1 MPAYAILALAVISE
15 VVATMSLKASKG
27 FTVPIPSIAV
37 VIGYGAAFFFL
48 SMILDRI
55 PVGVAYAIWA
65 GGGIVLTATLG
76 WLVFGQRV
84 DFWGFVGMALILG
97 GVLVLNLLSK
107 TSAH

>member
-27 FTVPIPSIAV
+27 FTVLVPSIAV

-76 WLVFGQRV
+76 WFVFGQRV
-84 DFWGFVGMALILG
+84 DVWGFVGMAFILA
-97 GVLVLNLLSK
+97 GVLILNLLSK
-107 TSAH
+107 SSVH